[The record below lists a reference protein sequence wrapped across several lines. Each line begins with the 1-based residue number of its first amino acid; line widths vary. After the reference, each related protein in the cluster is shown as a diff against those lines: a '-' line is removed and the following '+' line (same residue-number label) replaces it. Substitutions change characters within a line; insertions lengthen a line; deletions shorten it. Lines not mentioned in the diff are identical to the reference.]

1 MNNQNN
7 ALKVKKQLAGYS
19 MITLAVLGYCGNAF
33 AEKTMEETTALETI
47 NIQGAYNAD
56 NIQEQKIGETQ
67 KTAKMLAKQQVQDNR
82 DLVRY
87 ETGITVVDAGRM
99 GSSGYAIR
107 GVDENRVAIVV
118 DGLQQ
123 AETLSSQGFKELFE
137 GYGNFNNTRNSVE
150 METLK
155 QATIVKGADSV
166 KVGSGGLGGSVMF
179 DTKDARDFLTEKD
192 YHIGYKTGYF
202 TANNQYLQS
211 LTLAGRYKW
220 FDVLMVKTKRKGHEL
235 ENYDYKY
242 ADEIVGKLREKTD
255 PYTIKKDSTLIKFA
269 FNPNENHRFTVMTDL
284 YENRSQGSDLSYSLN
299 VTKTQPDKPNTST
312 RHTNDSSKRKNYA
325 FSYENYQSNFL
336 WDTLKITYSQQK
348 IRNRARTDDYC
359 DEKTCEG
366 NLYPHANP
374 LGINYKDG
382 KLVDKNGN
390 RLNLI
395 RDPNNSNNTL
405 LVDDNNNPLTYPK
418 YKSDDLQ
425 EFYFSKIRL
434 SNQWFDCSIF
444 NCDKEIEYFNIG
456 EQIEKISAI
465 PDRQVEYNGKT
476 YANFK
481 SAKFGEYFI
490 LPNSKGYFERDY
502 KERDLNT
509 NTKQLNI
516 DLTKTVSLLGIE
528 NQLKYGFSYSKTHKE
543 MINKGGFDGVNPE
556 WWAKRFLGM
565 TSSWS
570 SKIATCNTVRG
581 ADQWNGLLCPRHNVS
596 SFLIPVI
603 NKNKSIYFS
612 DNIKLNNYLSFDVG
626 YRYDRVKYQPDYNES
641 SPRIPDDM
649 VKGLFV
655 PISVPHPG
663 KAPSFMDYDTWDK
676 YSAASAEYN
685 VKKAAYD
692 KAAKNNPQENID
704 YFSRPKKYRANSYSF
719 ATTIDPTE
727 YLRLQVKYAKGFRV
741 PTTDELYFTFK
752 HPDFSILPNVDL
764 KPEIAKTQELALT
777 FYGKYGFITTGI
789 FKTKYENF
797 IDLKYLGIKNETN
810 AVGGQSRAQDFI
822 LYQNVN
828 RDNAKV
834 TGFEINSKLYLG
846 ELFKPLESFSLSYKY
861 TYQKGKI
868 DGNIPMNAIQ
878 PKTSIYGLSYAHKD
892 DKFGVDLYVTHVGK
906 KKAKDT
912 YDMYA
917 QDDLSRPSTDTAI
930 KWRSDSYTLVDLIG
944 YIKPIKNLTLQFGV
958 YNLTD
963 RKYITWESA
972 RSIRPF
978 GTSNLIDQNSGK
990 GINRFYSPGR
1000 NFRFNAELTF

>member
-1 MNNQNN
+1 MSTKCLPQIFTCS
-7 ALKVKKQLAGYS
+7 A
-19 MITLAVLGYCGNAF
+19 ITMAVWSFSGLSYA
-33 AEKTMEETTALETI
+33 EETQEVSTALDTI
-47 NIQGAYNAD
+47 VVQGAYSED
-56 NIQEQKIGETQ
+56 NIQEQKIAEIQ
-67 KTAKMLAKQQVQDNR
+67 KTAQILAKQQVQDNR

-87 ETGITVVDAGRM
+87 ETGITVVEAGRM

-202 TANNQYLQS
+202 TADNQYLQS

-220 FDVLMVKTKRKGHEL
+220 FDLLMVKTKRKGHEL

-269 FNPNENHRFTVMTDL
+269 FNPNENHRFTVMADL

-382 KLVDKNGN
+382 KLVDVNN
-390 RLNLI
+390 HPINLA
-395 RDPNNSNNTL
+395 RDENDSL
-405 LVDDNNNPLTYPK
+405 MLVDKDNRPLDYPK
-418 YKSDDLQ
+418 ILSTDTQKS
-425 EFYFSKIRL
+425 YFKDARFREYWL
-434 SNQWFDCSIF
+434 DCSIF
-444 NCDKEIEYFNIG
+444 NCDKEIEYFNVPASWTGDVITKKSTPLSRKVKYEG
-456 EQIEKISAI
+456 KIYAQ
-465 PDRQVEYNGKT
+465 PENLEYNDII
-476 YANFK
+476 
-481 SAKFGEYFI
+481 I
-490 LPNSKGYFERDY
+490 LPNSKGYFERNY

-570 SKIATCNTVRG
+570 NKIATCNTVRG

-612 DNIKLNNYLSFDVG
+612 DNIKVNNYLSFDVG

-649 VKGLFV
+649 VKGLFI

-663 KAPSFMDYDTWDK
+663 EYPSYSAYDYDWDK
-676 YSAASAEYN
+676 YSIALEEYN
-685 VKKAAYD
+685 RKKAEYD

-789 FKTKYENF
+789 FKTKYDNF
-797 IDLKYLGIKNETN
+797 IDLKYLGIRNETN
-810 AVGGQSRAQDFI
+810 AVGGQARAQDFI

-846 ELFKPLESFSLSYKY
+846 ELFKPLEGFSLSYKY

-878 PKTSIYGLSYAHKD
+878 PKTSIYGLSYVHKE
-892 DKFGVDLYVTHVGK
+892 DKFGVDLYVTHAGK

-917 QDDLSRPSTDTAI
+917 QDDLSRPSTDTTI

-978 GTSNLIDQNSGK
+978 GTSNLIDQNTGK

>member
-1 MNNQNN
+1 MSTKCLPQIFTCS
-7 ALKVKKQLAGYS
+7 A
-19 MITLAVLGYCGNAF
+19 ITMAVWSFSGLSYA
-33 AEKTMEETTALETI
+33 EETQEVSTALDTI
-47 NIQGAYNAD
+47 VVQGAYSED
-56 NIQEQKIGETQ
+56 NIQEQKIAEIQ
-67 KTAKMLAKQQVQDNR
+67 KTAQILAKQQVQDNR

-87 ETGITVVDAGRM
+87 ETGITVVEAGRM

-202 TANNQYLQS
+202 TADNQHLQS

-235 ENYDYKY
+235 ENYDYKN

-269 FNPNENHRFTVMTDL
+269 FNPNENHRFTVMADL

-390 RLNLI
+390 ELNII
-395 RDPNNSNNTL
+395 RDPKNINNTL
-405 LVDDNNNPLTYPK
+405 LVDNNNPLPYPK

-456 EQIEKISAI
+456 DKIEKRSAI
-465 PDRQVEYNGKT
+465 PDRRVEYNGKT

-528 NQLKYGFSYSKTHKE
+528 NQLKYGFAYSKTHKE

-565 TSSWS
+565 TSWTN
-570 SKIATCNTVRG
+570 KIITCDTVRG

-603 NKNKSIYFS
+603 NKNKSIYVS

-649 VKGLFV
+649 VKGLFI

-663 KAPSFMDYDTWDK
+663 KEPSFLDYDTWEQL
-676 YSAASAEYN
+676 SAARAEYN
-685 VKKAAYD
+685 VKKAEYD

-764 KPEIAKTQELALT
+764 KPEIAKTKELALT

-789 FKTKYENF
+789 FKTKYDSF
-797 IDLKYLGIKNETN
+797 IDLKYLGIRNETN

-846 ELFKPLESFSLSYKY
+846 ELFKPLEGFSLSYKY

-878 PKTSIYGLSYAHKD
+878 PKTSIYGLSYVHKE

-978 GTSNLIDQNSGK
+978 GTSNLIDQNTGK

>member
-1 MNNQNN
+1 MNTKILPRSFAYSAT
-7 ALKVKKQLAGYS
+7 ALVLLSFSKLILA
-19 MITLAVLGYCGNAF
+19 
-33 AEKTMEETTALETI
+33 EETQEVSTALDTI
-47 NIQGAYNAD
+47 VVQGAYSED
-56 NIQEQKIGETQ
+56 NIQEQKIAEIQ
-67 KTAKMLAKQQVQDNR
+67 KTAQMLAKQQVQDNR

-87 ETGITVVDAGRM
+87 ETGITVVEAGRM
-99 GSSGYAIR
+99 GNSGYAIR
-107 GVDENRVAIVV
+107 GVDENRVAVVV

-150 METLK
+150 MQTLK

-166 KVGSGGLGGSVMF
+166 KVGSGGLGGAVMF
-179 DTKDARDFLTEKD
+179 ETKDARDFLTEKD
-192 YHIGYKTGYF
+192 YHVGYKTGYF
-202 TANNQYLQS
+202 TADNQHLQS

-242 ADEIVGKLREKTD
+242 AAEIIGKLREKTD
-255 PYTIKKDSTLIKFA
+255 PYTIKKDSTLFKLA
-269 FNPNENHRFTVMTDL
+269 FNPNENHRFTVMADL
-284 YENRSQGSDLSYSLN
+284 YENRSLGSDLSYSLN

-325 FSYENYQSNFL
+325 FTYENYQSNFL

-366 NLYPHANP
+366 NLYPYSNP
-374 LGINYKDG
+374 LGLNYSEG

-390 RLNLI
+390 PVNLARDSNNNLI
-395 RDPNNSNNTL
+395 IIDK
-405 LVDDNNNPLTYPK
+405 NNNPLSFPK
-418 YKSDDLQ
+418 ILPTDTQGS
-425 EFYFSKIRL
+425 YFKNTRFREYWL
-434 SNQWFDCSIF
+434 DCGIF
-444 NCDKEIEYFNIG
+444 NCDKEIEYFTVPASWTG
-456 EQIEKISAI
+456 EPIIKKSA
-465 PDRQVEYNGKT
+465 PLNRKVEYKGKV
-476 YANFK
+476 YAQPENL
-481 SAKFGEYFI
+481 EYNDSII

-516 DLTKTVSLLGIE
+516 DLTKTVSLFNIE
-528 NQLKYGFSYSKTHKE
+528 NQLKYGVSYSKSHKE
-543 MINKGGFDGVNPE
+543 MVNKGGFDGVNPE

-565 TSSWS
+565 TSWTN
-570 SKIATCNTVRG
+570 KIITCETVRG
-581 ADQWNGLLCPRHNVS
+581 EDQWNGLLCPRNSVS

-612 DNIKLNNYLSFDVG
+612 DNIKVNNYLSFDAG
-626 YRYDRVKYQPDYNES
+626 YRYDRVKYQPDYNAS

-649 VKGLFV
+649 IKGLFV
-655 PISVPHPG
+655 PISAPHPG
-663 KAPSFMDYDTWDK
+663 AYPSYSDYDYNWDK
-676 YSAASAEYN
+676 YSVALAEYN
-685 VKKAAYD
+685 RKKAEYD

-752 HPDFSILPNVDL
+752 HPDFSILPNVNL
-764 KPEIAKTQELALT
+764 KPEIAKTQEIALT
-777 FYGKYGFITTGI
+777 LYGKYGFITTGI
-789 FKTKYENF
+789 FKTKYKNF
-797 IDLKYLGIKNETN
+797 IDLKYLGIRNETN
-810 AVGGQSRAQDFI
+810 SVGGQSRAQDFI
-822 LYQNVN
+822 FYQNVN

-834 TGFEINSKLYLG
+834 TGFEINSKIYLS
-846 ELFKPLESFSLSYKY
+846 ELFKALDGFSLSYKY
-861 TYQKGKI
+861 TYQKGRI
-868 DGNIPMNAIQ
+868 DNDIPMNAIQ
-878 PKTSIYGLSYAHKD
+878 PKTSIYGLSYVHKD
-892 DKFGVDLYVTHVGK
+892 DKFGMDLYVTHAGK

-917 QDDLSRPSTDTAI
+917 KDDLSRPSNDTAI
-930 KWRSDSYTLVDLIG
+930 KWRSGSYTLVDLIG

-978 GTSNLIDQNSGK
+978 GTSNLIDQQTGR

-1000 NFRFNAELTF
+1000 NFRFNAELIF